1 MIEKVYCRTVT
12 EDINVNYENSRQSYQ
27 TTGQHSSRDGEITR
41 ML

>member
-12 EDINVNYENSRQSYQ
+12 EDKVNYEDSIQPYQ
-27 TTGQHSSRDGEITR
+27 TTGQHTSRDGEITR